1 MRNNHIFARR
11 CRLYRR
17 RLITLLLIAV
27 MFGIA
32 VAWRR
37 QDPACSMALVLGELA
52 LLLIAGWVLFVSY
65 RLFKRNG
72 IRISVFIVLF
82 LWGAWLFTVINRTGS
97 SAQGHEFLDAAN
109 NSLAAFFP
117 SRGPYEEAGL
127 AEAGPG
133 LQFQYHLFHFVIY
146 LYFGAIVFSFFG
158 RRLVNWGR
166 RWLVPCR
173 DLNVFW
179 GLSPQGLLLAKD
191 IYRNSTDEQ
200 NLFLLPRELRGDR
213 EQCLRETDR
222 LDSENFLCDFADFEN
237 VRRFFC
243 GARRHLF
250 LSDNPHWNVEMV
262 QKLVDHLRA
271 HPGCGKKPSV
281 YVRIDKGTDESFLYS
296 WAWAEQVKELIDV
309 HIFSETALTARN
321 FARRYPMLDCPG
333 ISINTE
339 NAAITGGFRLLLL
352 GFGRQGEELL
362 KNEVC
367 DSQFNGTTFQADIID
382 RDPKNFETYACQC
395 PEAVREYHLNFYP
408 MDVDGGEFHQW
419 FSSNAEKYNR
429 ILVCLGQ
436 DEFNLKTTEVLLR
449 IFKDRALP
457 LSDHV
462 IFTRIGCQETY
473 EYCRNSVCRFVLFG
487 RLSDIYRKD
496 VLIDEVT
503 DLIAKNLNQK
513 WTANAPDR
521 ETAWRNASFFSQE
534 SSRSSAAGQ
543 RNLLRLIGYDI
554 GKTGEA
560 GSSSEEVSA
569 GIEQNIIALSINE
582 HLRWNAFH
590 FTRGVHFWDMKN
602 PPLDSMSRK
611 KANQVEQYNRHAALV
626 PFENLPDVD
635 YAVACAEDP
644 ENAAKFSR
652 DDFTPVLNP
661 KARPTVNSLQGY
673 DMLFVRAIPETLA
686 EAGLPLIRRKEVVSG

>member
-1 MRNNHIFARR
+1 MKNNPVFVR
-11 CRLYRR
+11 CCQLYWR
-17 RLITLLLIAV
+17 RLITLLLIAA

-32 VAWRR
+32 VVWRR
-37 QDPACSMALVLGELA
+37 QAPDCSLALILGELA
-52 LLLIAGWVLFVSY
+52 LFLLSGWVLFVSY
-65 RLFKRNG
+65 RPFKRNG
-72 IRISVFIVLF
+72 IRIAVFAVLF
-82 LWGAWLFTVINRTGS
+82 LWGAWLYTTINRTGY

-117 SRGPYEEAGL
+117 SRGPYDEAGL

-166 RWLVPCR
+166 RWLVPSR
-173 DLNVFW
+173 NLNVFW
-179 GLSPQGLLLAKD
+179 GVSPQGLLLAKD
-191 IYRNSTDEQ
+191 MYRHSAGEQ

-222 LDSENFLCDFADFEN
+222 LDAENFLCDFADFEN
-237 VRRFFC
+237 VKRFFSR
-243 GARRHLF
+243 ARRHLF
-250 LSDNPHWNVEMV
+250 LSENPHWNVEMA
-262 QKLVDHLRA
+262 QKLVEHLGAVR
-271 HPGCGKKPSV
+271 KPREKTSV
-281 YVRIDKGTDESFLYS
+281 YVRIDKGTDESFLRS
-296 WAWAEQVKELIDV
+296 WADQAKERVNV

-333 ISINTE
+333 ITVDTE
-339 NAAITGGFRLLLL
+339 SAAVAGKFRLLLL
-352 GFGRQGEELL
+352 GFGQQGEELL
-362 KNEVC
+362 KSEVC
-367 DSQFNGTTFQADIID
+367 DAQFKGTAFRADIID
-382 RDPKNFETYACQC
+382 REPKNFESYASQC
-395 PEAVREYHLNFYP
+395 PEAVREYHLSFHP
-408 MDVDGGEFHQW
+408 MDVDGREFHQW
-419 FSSNAEKYNR
+419 FSANAEKYNR
-429 ILVCLGQ
+429 ILVCLDE
-436 DEFNLKTTEVLLR
+436 DEFNLKTTEILLR

-457 LSDHV
+457 LGDHV

-473 EYCRNSVCRFVLFG
+473 EYCRSAACRFVLFG

-503 DLIAKNLNQK
+503 DLIAKHLNHK
-513 WTANAPDR
+513 WTSGEPDR

-554 GKTGEA
+554 GTTGEP
-560 GSSSEEVSA
+560 GVPLEEVSA
-569 GIEQNIIALSINE
+569 KIEQNLIVLAENE

-590 FTRGVHFWDMKN
+590 FTRGVHLWDMEN
-602 PPLDSMSRK
+602 PPLALMPQK
-611 KANQVEQYNRHAALV
+611 KANQVNQCNRHAALV
-626 PFENLPDVD
+626 PFEKLPDID
-635 YAVACAEDP
+635 YAIVCAANP
-644 ENAAKFSR
+644 ENAAKLSR
-652 DDFTPVLNP
+652 DDFTPTLNA

-686 EAGLPLIRRKEVVSG
+686 EAGLPVVRRKEVFPG